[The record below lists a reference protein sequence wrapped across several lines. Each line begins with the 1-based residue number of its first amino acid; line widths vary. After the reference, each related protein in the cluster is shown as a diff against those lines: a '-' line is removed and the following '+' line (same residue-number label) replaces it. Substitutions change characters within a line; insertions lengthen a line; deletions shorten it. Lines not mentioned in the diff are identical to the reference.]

1 LTFADLARRGGK
13 TFNWIQEMTTNGH
26 PDPAA
31 APVAAAKLFT
41 VGRGLSFAPLAS
53 PPMNNFGLPIS
64 GR

>member
-1 LTFADLARRGGK
+1 MFADLARRGGK
-13 TFNWIQEMTTNGH
+13 TFNWIQEMTTKGH
-26 PDPAA
+26 PDPVA

-41 VGRGLSFAPLAS
+41 VGGGLSFAPLAS

>member
-26 PDPAA
+26 PDPVA

-41 VGRGLSFAPLAS
+41 VGCGLEFAPLAL
-53 PPMNNFGLPIS
+53 PPMNNFG
-64 GR
+64 